1 MITKKLGKEKVRGCV
16 HFLPVTSLFG
26 IHLFLVHKKYPSIIH
41 FVFHNIHLSYYT
53 SLFAHFWIVITNFAL
68 LDYCNIFNLYGNVFR
83 IPQYIIYNTHVF
95 LLVSITQLTEI
106 FGECSEYG
114 LILVDQM
121 EKAMYNSNIYPN
133 SNTSGCSAVML
144 EHSLFEVGTSPDV
157 VKGVFYLLPIFHQG
171 KLFLRYVII
180 EINNSFCP

>member
-1 MITKKLGKEKVRGCV
+1 MYTSYLS
-16 HFLPVTSLFG
+16 PVFF
-26 IHLFLVHKKYPSIIH
+26 HLFLVHKNYYPSIIH
-41 FVFHNIHLSYYT
+41 FVFHNIHLTYYT
-53 SLFAHFWIVITNFAL
+53 SLFVHFWIAITNFVL
-68 LDYCNIFNLYGNVFR
+68 LDHCNIFNLGSNVFH

-106 FGECSEYG
+106 LGGCSEYG

-144 EHSLFEVGTSPDV
+144 EHSLFEVGASPDV
-157 VKGVFYLLPIFHQG
+157 VKRVFYLLPIFHQG
-171 KLFLRYVII
+171 YVIT
-180 EINNSFCP
+180 NNSFYPFHPP